1 MRDNNYMN
9 SNIEN
14 ICGISEITPDFESIA
29 SNPNFVFQPDENY
42 TAVVLYNSEGS
53 IINVN
58 SWLEWANYVNG
69 GWFSNITDLINYE
82 KRLFYSLLFIGVIA
96 TFIQFSKQYRG
107 QKNSKI

>member
-9 SNIEN
+9 SNIEK
-14 ICGISEITPDFESIA
+14 ICGISEITPDFDSIA
-29 SNPNFVFQPDENY
+29 SDPNFVFQADDSY

-58 SWLEWANYVNG
+58 SWLECANYVNG

-82 KRLFYSLLFIGVIA
+82 KRLFYSLLFIGVLA
-96 TFIQFSKQYRG
+96 TFIEFSRQYRG